1 MRFRRLSA
9 LALALGCGRLEPL
22 DDAGT
27 DGSPDVIIEDASLE
41 DVDHADTTA
50 DVSSSDVSSSDGTS
64 DVLEAALNDVSGDA
78 PSDAI
83 TDASVDANDG
93 GVTTTALVINQS
105 TIVDISI
112 DSTNVYWTSG
122 KSVSSCALSG
132 CSQQPTVLVTDS
144 NFTAEIATD
153 GVNVY
158 FEGNGAESCAVGGCS
173 SPTQLSEGGYGMA
186 TDGVDVFYGDVTHP
200 GLAKCDVS
208 GCSNP
213 PPRLI
218 FGGNY
223 NQFAVDSTNVYW
235 TNRFNGSEVFLCAK
249 GGCNGTGTLLAD
261 GQGGVSSP
269 QGIAIDGT
277 NVYWTNTGNGTIQSC
292 AIAGCNDKPTTLATQ
307 QNNPVDIA
315 TDGVFVYWV
324 EQGAGTVR
332 KCSVSGCSNNPA
344 TLASNLSNPVAIE
357 VDSTS
362 VYFAAAGSITKLTPK

>member
-1 MRFRRLSA
+1 MRLRRLSLLL
-9 LALALGCGRLEPL
+9 LAVGCGQLPV
-22 DDAGT
+22 DDAGI
-27 DGSPDVIIEDASLE
+27 DGSPDVTIEDASMQDAGAG
-41 DVDHADTTA
+41 DVDGNAPEA
-50 DVSSSDVSSSDGTS
+50 AQNDVSTDSSSDAVTDSTI
-64 DVLEAALNDVSGDA
+64 DVSE
-78 PSDAI
+78 
-83 TDASVDANDG
+83 G
-93 GVTTTALVINQS
+93 GVTTTTLVVNQN
-105 TIVDISI
+105 TIVDIAI

-122 KSVSSCALSG
+122 KLVSSCALGG

-153 GVNVY
+153 SVNVY
-158 FEGNGAESCAVGGCS
+158 FQGYGVESCAVGGCS

-186 TDGVDVFYGDVTHP
+186 TDGVDVFYGVVGNP
-200 GLAKCDVS
+200 GLAKCDVG

-218 FGGNY
+218 YGGNY

-249 GGCNGTGTLLAD
+249 AGCNGTGTLLAD
-261 GQGGVSSP
+261 GQGGVNGP
-269 QGIAIDGT
+269 QGIAIDAT

-292 AIAGCNDKPTTLATQ
+292 AITGCNDKPTTLATQ

-315 TDGVFVYWV
+315 TDGAFVYWV

-332 KCSVSGCSNNPA
+332 KCAVTGCSNSPA

-362 VYFAAAGSITKLTPK
+362 VYFAASGSITKLTPK